1 MTHYRDLTSA
11 EQAAIQAFAKAHGR
25 KWKATLS
32 QKYWYNARI
41 WRDDDGDSAMGT
53 LLHGVRNDLGA
64 SWLDGYKLPKK
75 PTQPADGCCGGGIGP
90 FDGNDNFGK
99 PRQDFADKL
108 AAMDEA
114 AYLKAAEQ
122 VIWLSA
128 YANNNPKSDYHW
140 QATACYKEA
149 ERRGDK
155 ALYTRA
161 YNQARASAGL

>member
-1 MTHYRDLTSA
+1 MAD
-11 EQAAIQAFAKAHGR
+11 IKKAF
-25 KWKATLS
+25 TV
-32 QKYWYNARI
+32 
-41 WRDDDGDSAMGT
+41 T
-53 LLHGVRNDLGA
+53 
-64 SWLDGYKLPKK
+64 
-75 PTQPADGCCGGGIGP
+75 

-108 AAMDEA
+108 TTMDEA

-161 YNQARASAGL
+161 YEQARKSAGL